1 MPQYW
6 GEMEKELKQIGNNIR
21 RFRLKK
27 GLTQVE
33 LAYESGIEENTLN
46 RIEKGKTNP
55 TMKTMLNIA
64 KALGVKLSEIVRI
77 K

>member
-1 MPQYW
+1 
-6 GEMEKELKQIGNNIR
+6 MEKELKQIGSNIR
-21 RFRLKK
+21 RIRLKK

-64 KALGVKLSEIVRI
+64 KALGVKLTELVRI